1 MSNFGGASF
10 LNPNKTDYT
19 SLVAPGVTE
28 YWRDLGA
35 DKLYGSMVDASR
47 IKADAET
54 DYYKKAMEAK
64 GAADSAGDAPRF
76 AGQLIGAGLTGLTT
90 AADAGL
96 FGGGG
101 GGGGGFFGSQH
112 GKDFGTER
120 LFEDFT
126 SGLPV

>member
-19 SLVAPGVTE
+19 SLVAPGVTG
-28 YWRDLGA
+28 YWNNLGA
-35 DKLYGSMVDASR
+35 DKLYGSMEDAAR
-47 IKADAET
+47 IQADAET
-54 DYYKKAMEAK
+54 DYYKKVMKARA
-64 GAADSAGDAPRF
+64 AADSAGDAPEF
-76 AGQLIGAGLTGLTT
+76 AGKLLSAGLGL
-90 AADAGL
+90 AGMAGDAGL

-120 LFEDFT
+120 LFGGLG
-126 SGLPV
+126 GLPV

>member
-19 SLVAPGVTE
+19 SLVAPGVTG
-28 YWRDLGA
+28 YWDNLSA

-47 IKADAET
+47 IEADAGT
-54 DYYKKAMEAK
+54 DYYEKAMEAK
-64 GAADSAGDAPRF
+64 AAAASAGNAPRF

-120 LFEDFT
+120 LFGGLG
-126 SGLPV
+126 GLPV